1 MGVVGCVWKIPFI
14 TVIVIK
20 DVFMLHGP
28 LPNSEWNQLWIEQE
42 QKPLICLKI
51 DFFKKNTTD

>member
-1 MGVVGCVWKIPFI
+1 
-14 TVIVIK
+14 
-20 DVFMLHGP
+20 MLHGP